1 MKQNIIF
8 LIIDSLRSDKFHG
21 ISKTSQT
28 PTLDNL
34 LKNGTY
40 FEQAISSADATIL
53 SWSSIFTGKFPFKT
67 GIRSS
72 KFNKLS
78 SKSQT
83 LFDLLEKQNYH
94 FYSYLPRLSET
105 VGLFPKFE
113 NDDAYYDFYM
123 GLTNGLADKIIKKLN
138 SNELK
143 EPWFFTIHSMDL
155 HDPISVDEK
164 FNNRNFGENY
174 YEQKISELDF
184 WISKITKKIDFSN
197 TILVLTS
204 DHGCYIKSIIKNGK
218 EINFNINANIEKT
231 TTKFTKKTPEFL
243 HPLKNK
249 LFFVREKLQMKK
261 KESVI
266 SELDLKPH
274 EKRALIAG
282 RADKDHFLFDEC
294 LKTPLLIIGEN
305 VPKDK
310 KITQQIRTVDILPTI
325 LDLIKLDFPSDIDGK
340 SLLNFF
346 TKKDFEENIAYIE
359 SNPLVLSE
367 SNDVIGIRTSEF
379 KYFHDKNDPKKRV
392 HFYNLK
398 SDPFEDHNIA
408 DKNKDLIDKYEK
420 ILQNIIKNY
429 DNNDTEEDELNTEEI
444 ENELKKLGY
453 V

>member
-78 SKSQT
+78 SKTQT
-83 LFDLLEKQNYH
+83 LFDLLKQQNFH
-94 FYSYLPRLSET
+94 FYSYLPKLSET
-105 VGLFPKFE
+105 IGLFPEFE

-123 GLTNGLADKIIKKLN
+123 GLTNGLGDKIIKKLN

-164 FNNRNFGENY
+164 FSNSKFGKNH

-184 WISKITKKIDFSN
+184 WISKIVKNIDFSN
-197 TILVLTS
+197 TIFILTS

-218 EINFNINANIEKT
+218 EIDFNINANMEKT
-231 TTKFTKKTPEFL
+231 TSKFAKNTPKFL

-249 LFFVREKLQMKK
+249 LFFAREKFQMSKK
-261 KESVI
+261 NSI
-266 SELDLKPH
+266 LSELDLKPH
-274 EKRALIAG
+274 EKRALISG

-294 LKTPLLIIGEN
+294 LRTPLLIIGEN
-305 VPKDK
+305 VPKGK
-310 KITQQIRTVDILPTI
+310 KITQQVRTVDILPTLLDMVK
-325 LDLIKLDFPSDIDGK
+325 LDLPSNIDGK

-346 TKKDFEENIAYIE
+346 TEKDFEEDIAYIE

-379 KYFHDKNDPKKRV
+379 KYFRDKNDPQKRV
-392 HFYNLK
+392 HLYDLK

-408 DKNKDLIDKYEK
+408 DKSMNLIDKYEK
-420 ILQNIIKNY
+420 ILQNIIKDF
-429 DNNDTEEDELNTEEI
+429 DNKNTEEDELNTEEI
-444 ENELKKLGY
+444 ENELRKLGY
-453 V
+453 M

>member
-8 LIIDSLRSDKFHG
+8 LIIDSLRSDKFHDT
-21 ISKTSQT
+21 SKTSQT

-40 FEQAISSADATIL
+40 FEQTISSADATIL

-78 SKSQT
+78 SKTQT
-83 LFDLLEKQNYH
+83 LFDILKKQNYH
-94 FYSYLPRLSET
+94 FYSYLPKLSET
-105 VGLFPKFE
+105 VGLFPEFE

-123 GLTNGLADKIIKKLN
+123 GLTNGLGDKIIKKLC

-143 EPWFFTIHSMDL
+143 EPYFLTIHSMDL

-164 FNNRNFGENY
+164 FSNSDFGENY

-184 WISKITKKIDFSN
+184 WLSKITKKIDFSN
-197 TILVLTS
+197 TILILTS
-204 DHGCYIKSIIKNGK
+204 DHGCYIKSIRKNGK

-231 TTKFTKKTPEFL
+231 TSKFTKKIPQFL

-249 LFFVREKLQMKK
+249 LFFAREKLQINKK
-261 KESVI
+261 KSII
-266 SELDLKPH
+266 SKLDLKPH

-294 LKTPLLIIGEN
+294 LKVPLLIIGKN
-305 VPKDK
+305 LPKNK
-310 KITQQIRTVDILPTI
+310 KIPQQVRTVDILPTV
-325 LDLIKLDFPSDIDGK
+325 LDLIKLTSPLDIDGK
-340 SLLNFF
+340 SLLNLF
-346 TKKDFEENIAYIE
+346 TEKEFEENVAYIE
-359 SNPLVLSE
+359 STPLVLSE

-379 KYFHDKNDPKKRV
+379 KYFRDKNNPQKRI
-392 HFYNLK
+392 HLYSLK
-398 SDPFEDHNIA
+398 SDPLENNNIA
-408 DKNKDLIDKYEK
+408 DVNDDQTIKCEQ
-420 ILQNIIKNY
+420 ILQNIINNFENKNA
-429 DNNDTEEDELNTEEI
+429 EEDELNTEEI
-444 ENELKKLGY
+444 ENELRKLGY